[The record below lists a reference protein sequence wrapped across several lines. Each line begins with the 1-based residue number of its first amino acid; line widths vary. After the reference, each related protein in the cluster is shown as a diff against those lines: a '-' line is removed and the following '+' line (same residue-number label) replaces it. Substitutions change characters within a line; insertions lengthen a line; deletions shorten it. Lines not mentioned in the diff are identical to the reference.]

1 MTKTPMIVDITEKS
15 TIIRRASA
23 SGVLCVSP
31 TVVSK
36 VHEGAT
42 EKGDVR
48 NSASLAAI
56 LAVKKTPLSL
66 PHCHPI
72 PIEGCTVEW
81 KDVENGLK
89 CIVTV
94 STTSKTGV
102 EMEALCGV
110 STALLC
116 AWDMLKPILKDS
128 TGQYPDTRI
137 SDVAVITKLKIPTE
151 N

>member
-1 MTKTPMIVDITEKS
+1 M
-15 TIIRRASA
+15 
-23 SGVLCVSP
+23 
-31 TVVSK
+31 
-36 VHEGAT
+36 HEGAT

-56 LAVKKTPLSL
+56 LAVKKTPLTL

-72 PIEGCTVEW
+72 PIEGCNVEW

-102 EMEALCGV
+102 EMEADRYHRI
-110 STALLC
+110 AL
-116 AWDMLKPILKDS
+116 
-128 TGQYPDTRI
+128 RI
-137 SDVAVITKLKIPTE
+137 EQRWCWCDRIIYRNCEASK
-151 N
+151 

>member
-15 TIIRRASA
+15 TTIRRASA

-31 TVVSK
+31 TVVSE

-42 EKGDVR
+42 KKGDVR

-72 PIEGCTVEW
+72 PIEGCNVEW
-81 KDVENGLK
+81 QEVENGLK
-89 CIVTV
+89 CVVTV

-128 TGQYPDTRI
+128 SGQYPDTKI
-137 SDVAVITKLKIPTE
+137 SDITVISKLKISTE

>member
-1 MTKTPMIVDITEKS
+1 
-15 TIIRRASA
+15 
-23 SGVLCVSP
+23 
-31 TVVSK
+31 VVSE

-42 EKGDVR
+42 KKGDVR

-72 PIEGCTVEW
+72 PIEGCNVEW
-81 KDVENGLK
+81 QEVENGLK
-89 CIVTV
+89 CVVTV

-128 TGQYPDTRI
+128 SGQYPDTKI
-137 SDVAVITKLKIPTE
+137 SDITVISKLKIPTE

>member
-1 MTKTPMIVDITEKS
+1 MIVDITEKS

-31 TVVSK
+31 TVVSE

-42 EKGDVR
+42 KKGDVR

-72 PIEGCTVEW
+72 PIEGCNVEW
-81 KDVENGLK
+81 QEVENGLK
-89 CIVTV
+89 CVVTV

-116 AWDMLKPILKDS
+116 AWDMLKPIEKDKE
-128 TGQYPDTRI
+128 GQYPQVRI
-137 SDVAVITKLKIPTE
+137 EDIRVLRKKKEHPQD
-151 N
+151 

>member
-1 MTKTPMIVDITEKS
+1 MRVTNGGFGGTRRSYKKEMLEFCIVSSDFS
-15 TIIRRASA
+15 S
-23 SGVLCVSP
+23 
-31 TVVSK
+31 
-36 VHEGAT
+36 
-42 EKGDVR
+42 
-48 NSASLAAI
+48 
-56 LAVKKTPLSL
+56 KKTPLSL

-72 PIEGCTVEW
+72 PIEGCNVEW
-81 KDVENGLK
+81 QEVENGLK
-89 CIVTV
+89 CVVTV

-128 TGQYPDTRI
+128 SGQYPDTKI
-137 SDVAVITKLKIPTE
+137 SDITVISKLKIPTE

>member
-1 MTKTPMIVDITEKS
+1 MYK
-15 TIIRRASA
+15 RQ
-23 SGVLCVSP
+23 
-31 TVVSK
+31 
-36 VHEGAT
+36 
-42 EKGDVR
+42 
-48 NSASLAAI
+48 
-56 LAVKKTPLSL
+56 
-66 PHCHPI
+66 
-72 PIEGCTVEW
+72 
-81 KDVENGLK
+81 
-89 CIVTV
+89 VTV

>member
-56 LAVKKTPLSL
+56 LAVKKTPMSL

-72 PIEGCTVEW
+72 PIEGC
-81 KDVENGLK
+81 LLY
-89 CIVTV
+89 
-94 STTSKTGV
+94 TSDAAD
-102 EMEALCGV
+102 E
-110 STALLC
+110 
-116 AWDMLKPILKDS
+116 
-128 TGQYPDTRI
+128 
-137 SDVAVITKLKIPTE
+137 
-151 N
+151 